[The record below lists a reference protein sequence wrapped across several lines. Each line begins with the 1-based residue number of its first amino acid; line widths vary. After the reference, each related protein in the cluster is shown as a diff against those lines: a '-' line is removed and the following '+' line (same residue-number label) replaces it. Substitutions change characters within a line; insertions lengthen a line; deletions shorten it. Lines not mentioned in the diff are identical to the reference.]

1 MHVQGT
7 DETTTKTRHHPTL
20 GANLYWWRLTRRLS
34 HRELAQRAA
43 VAYRSI
49 GAWED
54 SVQDPTYDQAL
65 RLAKALEIPVQ
76 YFWDHLH
83 PPLSDPPP
91 LDAGRKSNRR
101 VKVQETCT

>member
-1 MHVQGT
+1 M
-7 DETTTKTRHHPTL
+7 
-20 GANLYWWRLTRRLS
+20 
-34 HRELAQRAA
+34 
-43 VAYRSI
+43 
-49 GAWED
+49 
-54 SVQDPTYDQAL
+54 QDPTYDQAL